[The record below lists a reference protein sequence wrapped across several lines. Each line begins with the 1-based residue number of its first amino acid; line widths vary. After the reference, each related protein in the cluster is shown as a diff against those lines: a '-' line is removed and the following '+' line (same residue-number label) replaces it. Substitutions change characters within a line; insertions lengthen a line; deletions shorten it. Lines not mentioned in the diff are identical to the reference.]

1 MRDMNIAIY
10 PGSFDPITKGHLDI
24 IDRGSKIYDKLI
36 VAVLVNMDKKC
47 LFDIEERVELIKK
60 VTKDLDNVEVL
71 SFEGLLVDFAR
82 IHNSKVILKGLRTVS
97 DFEYEFQ
104 MALMNS
110 KLDPDIE
117 TVFMMT
123 SSAYSYVSSSSVK
136 QVAKFGGN
144 IKGLVPEELLQKLW
158 IDFKDFYRG
167 GRGMDKIEVNIIE
180 LLEYLEELIE
190 TAPKVPITGKSV
202 IDKKEFLEVI
212 DQVINYLPDQLKKA
226 QWVMTEKDRILGDAQ
241 KQYESTKSE
250 IMEMMKQKVEN
261 HDIVKESK
269 IRANEI
275 IALAQRD
282 AKAIRIGSREYSTE
296 ILAQLDR
303 EIEEKRNMLIENMQK
318 SFEMAA
324 KDIDE
329 KLSSTGD
336 KIKENISELR
346 GM

>member
-1 MRDMNIAIY
+1 MKDMNIAVY
-10 PGSFDPITKGHLDI
+10 PGSFDPITNGHLDI
-24 IDRGSKIYDKLI
+24 ISRGAKIYDKLI

-144 IKGLVPEELLQKLW
+144 IKGLVPEEL
-158 IDFKDFYRG
+158 ITEV
-167 GRGMDKIEVNIIE
+167 MDR
-180 LLEYLEELIE
+180 
-190 TAPKVPITGKSV
+190 
-202 IDKKEFLEVI
+202 F
-212 DQVINYLPDQLKKA
+212 
-226 QWVMTEKDRILGDAQ
+226 
-241 KQYESTKSE
+241 
-250 IMEMMKQKVEN
+250 
-261 HDIVKESK
+261 
-269 IRANEI
+269 
-275 IALAQRD
+275 
-282 AKAIRIGSREYSTE
+282 
-296 ILAQLDR
+296 
-303 EIEEKRNMLIENMQK
+303 
-318 SFEMAA
+318 
-324 KDIDE
+324 
-329 KLSSTGD
+329 
-336 KIKENISELR
+336 
-346 GM
+346 